1 MPDDKGET
9 KFFHVLY
16 DYLHATWNVK
26 IDDYKTSVFT
36 NKDKDKCIAEAKRLA
51 QESTAPK
58 RRVLIRGTN
67 GVVLEQVDYDS
78 NLIA

>member
-16 DYLHATWNVK
+16 DYLHGTWNVK
-26 IDDYKTSVFT
+26 IDYDKEAVFT
-36 NKDKDKCIAEAKRLA
+36 SKDKDECIAEANKLA
-51 QESTAPK
+51 QGSTAPK

-67 GVVLEQVDYDS
+67 GVVLEQVDY
-78 NLIA
+78 L